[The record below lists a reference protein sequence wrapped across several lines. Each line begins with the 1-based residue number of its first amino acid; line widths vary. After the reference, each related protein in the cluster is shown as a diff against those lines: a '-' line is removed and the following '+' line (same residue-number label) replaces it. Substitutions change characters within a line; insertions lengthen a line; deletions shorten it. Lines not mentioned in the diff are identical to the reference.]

1 MQPRTARNTCRPTK
15 HVRTAMPDASYASNS
30 CWTCRQKRAK
40 CDRLLPACLRCS
52 SLKLRC
58 QGYDR
63 PKKLVWTNSV
73 ASRGRMMGRATF
85 GTSESTDKLAL
96 DRPTLPRS
104 GMLNRLAETM
114 QDACRF
120 SAELSRP
127 LIDPDL
133 QDMSDDFR
141 NYIRYFDLEMSKECV
156 VYYQTSRNPFLA
168 LMPLMTKSRALSHA
182 VVAISAFHYSHR
194 MLINK
199 AQPPSGEPR
208 VVDIASL
215 YASHDHDWQLTQP
228 CFSPSLQTALA
239 HKQKALEYLKSEI
252 GIQDVTNN
260 DAVVAAIVLFVCMD
274 VVEFGS
280 RGWEYHLEG
289 AGEILQKRRRALESG
304 HYESSPWL
312 EYFDTAYTTFGVLG
326 ATLAPA
332 KGSFFQRL
340 DSLDPFLMQALRQSE
355 TQTWV
360 GCPAE
365 LLYLISVVNSLRSDS
380 STVTGRLAVIREL
393 CNSLQ
398 TFSPPV
404 WATDFSDSNYHES
417 RSHLAY
423 AYKAAVEV
431 YASQV
436 IGVAPETDYLSR
448 QYLDANIPSA
458 ILHMLSIPA
467 QDFHVKS
474 LVWPAFILGAEAQT
488 IELRNMVRAL
498 YWDVW
503 ISSCCYNVRNAI
515 NVLERLWARSAFESA
530 SKSWLQYVWDLED
543 SWLFL

>member
-1 MQPRTARNTCRPTK
+1 
-15 HVRTAMPDASYASNS
+15 MPDASYAPNS

-40 CDRLLPACLRCS
+40 CDRLLPTCLRCS

-63 PKKLVWTNSV
+63 PKKFVWTNSV
-73 ASRGRMMGRATF
+73 ASRGKMMGRATF
-85 GTSESTDKLAL
+85 DTSELTDKLSSES
-96 DRPTLPRS
+96 PVLPGPVLRNRS
-104 GMLNRLAETM
+104 AETM

-120 SAELSRP
+120 SVQVSRS

-133 QDMSDDFR
+133 QDMSDDCR

-156 VYYQTSRNPFLA
+156 VYYQTSSNPFLA
-168 LMPLMTKSRALSHA
+168 LMPLMVKSQALSHA
-182 VVAISAFHYSHR
+182 MVAISAFHYSHR

-199 AQPPSGEPR
+199 GQPSSGEPG
-208 VVDIASL
+208 VVDFASL
-215 YASHDHDWQLTQP
+215 YASHDHDWQLIKP
-228 CFSPSLQTALA
+228 NFSPSLRTALA
-239 HKQKALEYLKSEI
+239 HKQKALQFLKSEI
-252 GIQDVTNN
+252 GSQDVTKN

-280 RGWEYHLEG
+280 RGWEHHLGG
-289 AGEILQKRRRALESG
+289 AGEILQTRRSALANG
-304 HYESSPWL
+304 NYESPPWMA
-312 EYFDTAYTTFGVLG
+312 YFDTAYTTFGILG

-332 KGSFFQRL
+332 KGAFPQQL
-340 DSLDPFLMQALRQSE
+340 ASLDPFLMQALRQSE

-380 STVTGRLAVIREL
+380 SIVIGRPVVIREL
-393 CNSLQ
+393 CDSLQ
-398 TFSPPV
+398 AFSPTA
-404 WATDFSDSNYHES
+404 WAMDFSDSNYHES

-423 AYKAAVEV
+423 AYKTAVEV
-431 YASQV
+431 YASHI
-436 IGVAPETDYLSR
+436 IGVPPENNYLSR
-448 QYLDANIPSA
+448 QYLDEAVTSA
-458 ILHMLSIPA
+458 IFHMLSIPA

-488 IELRNMVRAL
+488 AELRNMVRTL
-498 YWDVW
+498 YRNVW
-503 ISSCCYNVRNAI
+503 VSSCCYNVRNA
-515 NVLERLWARSAFESA
+515 NDVLERLWARSAADST
-530 SKSWLQYVWDLED
+530 SDSWLQYVWDLED

>member
-1 MQPRTARNTCRPTK
+1 
-15 HVRTAMPDASYASNS
+15 MPDVSYASKS

-63 PKKLVWTNSV
+63 PKKLVWTNSM
-73 ASRGRMMGRATF
+73 ASRGKMMGRATF
-85 GTSESTDKLAL
+85 GTSESTDKVALA
-96 DRPTLPRS
+96 RPTLPGS
-104 GMLNRLAETM
+104 VMLKRLAETM
-114 QDACRF
+114 QDACHF
-120 SAELSRP
+120 SVELSRP
-127 LIDPDL
+127 LTDPDL
-133 QDMSDDFR
+133 QDMPDDFR
-141 NYIRYFDLEMSKECV
+141 SYIRYCKPQPDFSMSEALTRSDAPVDLEMSKECV
-156 VYYQTSRNPFLA
+156 VYYQTSSNPFLA
-168 LMPLMTKSRALSHA
+168 LMPLMAKSQALSHA

-208 VVDIASL
+208 GADIVPL
-215 YASHDHDWQLTQP
+215 YASHDHDWQLTQS

-239 HKQKALEYLKSEI
+239 HKQKALKYLKSEI
-252 GIQDVTNN
+252 GSQDVTNN

-280 RGWEYHLEG
+280 RGWEYHLGG
-289 AGEILQKRRRALESG
+289 AGEILQTRRRALANG
-304 HYESSPWL
+304 NYESSPWL

-332 KGSFFQRL
+332 EGYLFQQL
-340 DSLDPFLMQALRQSE
+340 ASLDPFLMQALRQSE
-355 TQTWV
+355 HQTWV

-380 STVTGRLAVIREL
+380 STVTGRLAAIREL
-393 CNSLQ
+393 RNSLQ

-417 RSHLAY
+417 RAHLAY

-436 IGVAPETDYLSR
+436 IGVAPEANYLSR
-448 QYLDANIPSA
+448 QYLDENVPSA

-488 IELRNMVRAL
+488 TELRDMKRDRRAGTA
-498 YWDVW
+498 VGAE
-503 ISSCCYNVRNAI
+503 CV
-515 NVLERLWARSAFESA
+515 
-530 SKSWLQYVWDLED
+530 
-543 SWLFL
+543 